1 MQMKFAPLVVAVA
14 LSGAPI
20 LADEPPPLHGDGAH
34 DDTAAIQARLDAG
47 TSCVYLPP
55 PSKEYL
61 ISKALVIG
69 SGQELR
75 LDRFTRIRLAPGS
88 DTPMLVNKGVKS
100 GDRHIAVTGGIW
112 DYDNTRQSPNPHQAR
127 FLDPPREPKL
137 PKSFDPDF
145 HLGVIIRLDN
155 VKDLVVRGLT
165 LRNPTTYAL

>member
-100 GDRHIAVTGGIW
+100 GARVQ
-112 DYDNTRQSPNPHQAR
+112 TRIRPAS
-127 FLDPPREPKL
+127 
-137 PKSFDPDF
+137 SI
-145 HLGVIIRLDN
+145 HLGNQSFRSHSTPISIWASSS
-155 VKDLVVRGLT
+155 GW
-165 LRNPTTYAL
+165 TT